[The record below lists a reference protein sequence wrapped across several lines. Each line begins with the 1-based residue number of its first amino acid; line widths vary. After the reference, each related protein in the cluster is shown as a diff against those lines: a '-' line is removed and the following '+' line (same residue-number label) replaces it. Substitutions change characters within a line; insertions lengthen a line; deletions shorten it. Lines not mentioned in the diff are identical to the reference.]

1 MSLTRAH
8 RSLRT
13 RIVSLVMATLVSA
26 CGPSSGSSGA
36 KIAEQ
41 ANVTITFDG
50 KRHACVVALPTET
63 VGNAISC
70 GDLIP
75 FLGEQLRLQSGAV
88 YDIQTIAPVDDAELA
103 QAAAGLKRAGYR
115 FIGGRSI
122 PHFN

>member
-1 MSLTRAH
+1 MSLTCAR

-13 RIVSLVMATLVSA
+13 LIVSIVVSTLVSA
-26 CGPSSGSSGA
+26 CGPSSGSSGP
-36 KIAEQ
+36 KIAEK

-50 KRHACVVALPTET
+50 KRHACVVALSTEA

-75 FLGEQLRLQSGAV
+75 FLSEQLRLQSGAV
-88 YDIQTIAPVDDAELA
+88 YDIQTIAPVDDAEMA

>member
-1 MSLTRAH
+1 MNA
-8 RSLRT
+8 LRT
-13 RIVSLVMATLVSA
+13 VIASIVTTTLFSA
-26 CGPSSGSSGA
+26 CGSSSGTSSA
-36 KIAEQ
+36 RLAEK

-50 KRHACVVALPTET
+50 KRHVCVVALSTEAL
-63 VGNAISC
+63 GNTIAC
-70 GDLIP
+70 ADLIP

-88 YDIQTIAPVDDAELA
+88 YDIQTIAPVDDAAMA